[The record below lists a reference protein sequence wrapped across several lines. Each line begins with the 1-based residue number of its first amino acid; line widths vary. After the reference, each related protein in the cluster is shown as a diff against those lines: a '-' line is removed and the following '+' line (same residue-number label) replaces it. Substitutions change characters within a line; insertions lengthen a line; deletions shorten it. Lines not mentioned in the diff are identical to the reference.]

1 MATAKIASWE
11 PSVGI
16 QNRPSEPARMGISSS
31 SSFLNTGF
39 KSYHD
44 RFLLRFS
51 SKGGPPMQAVYR
63 ETDVTFPPRVYR
75 NRPSP
80 ISTNFVREQPCD
92 VIYLVEADQAI
103 NDYLSSYL
111 EAQGMKVVAFTS
123 ASDYLGFVGGDTAAC
138 VILNIQLPDLSGLEL
153 QRQLAE
159 RANTPV
165 LFIGDQCDITST
177 VRAMKA
183 GALDF
188 FTRPFDLSA
197 LMASVRVAL
206 AQDRKARQRKAE
218 LAKLQE
224 RFSLLTP
231 REREVL
237 PLVVGGLLNKQAASI
252 LEISEVTLQIHRS
265 QVMRKMQAESFAD
278 LVRMA
283 VKLRIPHWRGTPLDR
298 KPRQEMPTFGGV
310 GRLGS
315 LMPNGIR

>member
-1 MATAKIASWE
+1 
-11 PSVGI
+11 
-16 QNRPSEPARMGISSS
+16 
-31 SSFLNTGF
+31 
-39 KSYHD
+39 
-44 RFLLRFS
+44 
-51 SKGGPPMQAVYR
+51 MQAVYR
-63 ETDVTFPPRVYR
+63 ETDITFAHRVYR

-80 ISTNFVREQPCD
+80 TSTSSVREQLSNI
-92 VIYLVEADQAI
+92 VYLVDADPVVRT
-103 NDYLSSYL
+103 NLSAFL
-111 EAQGMKVVAFTS
+111 AAEDVKVVAFAS
-123 ASDYLGFVGGDTAAC
+123 AAEYLGYGGRDTANC
-138 VILNIQLPDLSGLEL
+138 IILNIQLPDLSGLEL

-283 VKLRIPHWRGTPLDR
+283 VKLRIPHWRGAPLDR